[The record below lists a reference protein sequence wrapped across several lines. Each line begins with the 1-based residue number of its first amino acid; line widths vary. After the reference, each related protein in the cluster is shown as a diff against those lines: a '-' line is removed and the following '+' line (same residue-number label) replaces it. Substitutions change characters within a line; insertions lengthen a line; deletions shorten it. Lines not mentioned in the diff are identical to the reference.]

1 MQGLIP
7 ATLSLVM
14 ILACLLIVVAAYL
27 LGSIPSGYVLVRLFR
42 HQDIRQT
49 GSGNIG
55 ATNVLRSGGKGL
67 AAATFFMDML
77 KGCAAVWRGG
87 ARGGLLA
94 PGAAPDDMRALAA
107 LVAVLGHIF
116 PVWLGFKGGKGVAT
130 GFGVFLVASPWAAL
144 AAISVFF
151 IVLALSRYVSL
162 ASILG
167 AGSFPLFAWWLG
179 RIHLCA
185 DRTPFFVAVEIA
197 VALLLIA
204 KHHQNIRRLLKGT
217 ESKLGAK
224 KTA

>member
-1 MQGLIP
+1 
-7 ATLSLVM
+7 M

-55 ATNVLRSGGKGL
+55 ATNVLRSGSKGL
-67 AAATFFMDML
+67 AAATFLMDML
-77 KGCAAVWRGG
+77 KGCAAVWLGG
-87 ARGGLLA
+87 AMGGLLA

-116 PVWLGFKGGKGVAT
+116 PVWLGFKGGRGVST

-144 AAISVFF
+144 AAISVF
-151 IVLALSRYVSL
+151 IVVLALSRYVSL

-179 RIHLCA
+179 RIHVCA

-204 KHHQNIRRLLKGT
+204 KHYQNIRRLLAGT
-217 ESKLGAK
+217 ESKLGSK